1 MTANELC
8 FLSLAQL
15 AEQIKTRAVSP
26 VEVTHAYLD
35 RIQAVDSKLN
45 SYITVA
51 AEHALREAQ
60 AAEAEMSADGYRG
73 PLHGIPL
80 AHKDIVATKGM
91 RTTCGSKI
99 FKDAV
104 PDYDATVIERF
115 QTAGAVLLGK
125 LNMNEFATTIP
136 SAFFGR
142 VNNPWN
148 LGHSPGGSS
157 SGSGAAVAAGL
168 CAGSL
173 GTDTGGSIRVP
184 AAFCGT
190 VGLKATHGRIS
201 LYGVTPLAWSL
212 DHIGP
217 LTRTVQDAA
226 LMLQVLAGFDAR
238 DSVSRQA
245 PVGDYMTKLSGEVQ
259 GLRLGVPARF
269 FPEYTDPEAKS
280 AFEAAVQVLEDL
292 GAHIEEINLPDLEQT
307 WPIANAIING
317 EANVWHAPYLQTQAE
332 DYGPQV
338 RKFLERGK
346 SMLATDYVKARQAQ
360 TRLSQEMQARFA
372 HIDALLTPGEL
383 IPAPAHDAF
392 SIIIDGREAKL
403 LSAIISA
410 TCPFNL
416 TGQPALTV
424 PCGFTTSG
432 LPLAIQIVG
441 KPFDEATILQIGH
454 AYEVHTEWHQQRP
467 SLDA

>member
-1 MTANELC
+1 MPANELC
-8 FLSLAQL
+8 FLSLTQL
-15 AEQIKTRAVSP
+15 AEQIKTGALSP
-26 VEVTHAYLD
+26 VEVTQAYLD

-60 AAEAEMSADGYRG
+60 AAEAEISTDGYRG

-91 RTTCGSKI
+91 RTTYGSKI
-99 FKDAV
+99 LKDTV

-157 SGSGAAVAAGL
+157 SGSAAAVAAGL

-173 GTDTGGSIRVP
+173 GTDTRGSIRVP

-212 DHIGP
+212 DLLNTPMG
-217 LTRTVQDAA
+217 
-226 LMLQVLAGFDAR
+226 R
-238 DSVSRQA
+238 DSRK
-245 PVGDYMTKLSGEVQ
+245 P
-259 GLRLGVPARF
+259 
-269 FPEYTDPEAKS
+269 
-280 AFEAAVQVLEDL
+280 
-292 GAHIEEINLPDLEQT
+292 IN
-307 WPIANAIING
+307 A
-317 EANVWHAPYLQTQAE
+317 
-332 DYGPQV
+332 
-338 RKFLERGK
+338 
-346 SMLATDYVKARQAQ
+346 
-360 TRLSQEMQARFA
+360 
-372 HIDALLTPGEL
+372 
-383 IPAPAHDAF
+383 
-392 SIIIDGREAKL
+392 
-403 LSAIISA
+403 
-410 TCPFNL
+410 
-416 TGQPALTV
+416 
-424 PCGFTTSG
+424 
-432 LPLAIQIVG
+432 
-441 KPFDEATILQIGH
+441 
-454 AYEVHTEWHQQRP
+454 
-467 SLDA
+467 